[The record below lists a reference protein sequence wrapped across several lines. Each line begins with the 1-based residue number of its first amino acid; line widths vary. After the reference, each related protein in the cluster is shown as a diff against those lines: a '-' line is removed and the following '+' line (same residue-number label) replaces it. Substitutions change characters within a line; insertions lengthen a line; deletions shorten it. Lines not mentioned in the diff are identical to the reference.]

1 MDDRNDSTPTGY
13 ASSGYAASKV
23 SNGAYHYKL
32 WLPIAVADALK
43 MEKEATAE
51 TDRTVKSVDK
61 NTTKETVK
69 KPVAA
74 IKNLPDELKIR
85 VSTVHDLADAK
96 ALAERFL
103 SKAKTQLDPITAEF
117 SKDLFIAVAIYIA
130 STEKD
135 ARTLKSMVNFLI
147 DPTWD
152 SELQMLEAITG
163 SPELYKQKETYYWF
177 AKFSKKINVFS
188 SNRAQSLV
196 RRCYAHW
203 QAAFTG
209 SNIKLKTK
217 VQSSVQVFNPDAMDK
232 AMVAVA
238 NIAADKR
245 AGSDHILENARL
257 DEGFRAVPDTVK
269 AGKKLEKA
277 KSQFENLVEPISRL
291 QVDLALAGAMA
302 AEDFR
307 ITPILLLGD
316 PGIGKTFLA
325 MQLAEALG
333 VDMEKISAGG
343 AQGGFQLTG
352 SHTSWTGSRPGSLF
366 TVLAE
371 GKFATPVVVIDEV
384 DKIIDSRYP
393 VLPVLLDLFE
403 PNTSVRFKDEFF
415 EMAFDASRIIF
426 VLTANSLEGVPA
438 PLLSRVEVFDVPRPE
453 PAQRLR
459 IIQEEAAKLCSK
471 TKRPIK
477 LDKISSEAL
486 AARKDVDLRK
496 TTRLVR
502 EAFTRALQANE
513 LVAKLVVPKFE
524 GRGQIGFGC

>member
-1 MDDRNDSTPTGY
+1 MVDRNNNTPTGY
-13 ASSGYAASKV
+13 ASSSYAASKG
-23 SNGAYHYKL
+23 SSRPLL
-32 WLPIAVADALK
+32 WLPIAVADAIKL
-43 MEKEATAE
+43 EIDATIDTAFSF
-51 TDRTVKSVDK
+51 KSIGK
-61 NTTKETVK
+61 NSTEELVK

-74 IKNLPDELKIR
+74 TKNALDELKIR
-85 VSTVHDLADAK
+85 VGTKNEFADAT
-96 ALAERFL
+96 ALAERFI

-130 STEKD
+130 SSEKD
-135 ARTLKSMVNFLI
+135 ERTFKGMLHFLI
-147 DPTWD
+147 DPAWD
-152 SELQMLEAITG
+152 DALQMLQAFI
-163 SPELYKQKETYYWF
+163 SSQALYQQKETYYWF
-177 AKFSKKINVFS
+177 AKFSKKINILS
-188 SNRAQSLV
+188 ADRAESLV
-196 RRCYAHW
+196 RRCHAHW
-203 QAAFTG
+203 QVALIG
-209 SNIKLKTK
+209 SAIKTK
-217 VQSSVQVFNPDAMDK
+217 VKKTSQTSVQVFNPDATDK
-232 AMVAVA
+232 AMVAVG

-245 AGSDHILENARL
+245 AGSDHVLENARH
-257 DEGFRAVPDTVK
+257 DEGFRAVPDTIK
-269 AGKKLEKA
+269 ASKRLEKA

-302 AEDFR
+302 AADFR

-316 PGIGKTFLA
+316 PGIGKTYLA

-333 VDMEKISAGG
+333 VGMEKISAGG

-415 EMAFDASRIIF
+415 EMTFDASRIIF
-426 VLTANSLEGVPA
+426 VLTANSLDGIPA

-459 IIQEEAAKLCSK
+459 IIQDEAAKLRSK
-471 TKRPIK
+471 TKLPIK
-477 LDKISSEAL
+477 LDKASSEAL

-502 EAFTRALQANE
+502 EAFTRALQTNE
-513 LVAKLVVPKFE
+513 PVAKLVVPKFE
-524 GRGQIGFGC
+524 GRGQIGFG

>member
-1 MDDRNDSTPTGY
+1 MDDKNNSTPTGY
-13 ASSGYAASKV
+13 VSSSYAASKG
-23 SNGAYHYKL
+23 SLRPLL
-32 WLPIAVADALK
+32 WLPIAVANAIN
-43 MEKEATAE
+43 MEKEAAAE
-51 TDRTVKSVDK
+51 TDFFVKSVGK
-61 NTTKETVK
+61 NTTEEPVE
-69 KPVAA
+69 KPVSA
-74 IKNLPDELKIR
+74 IKSVPDELKIR
-85 VSTVHDLADAK
+85 VGTVHDFADAA

-103 SKAKTQLDPITAEF
+103 SQAKTQLDPITAEF
-117 SKDLFIAVAIYIA
+117 SKDLFIATAIYIA

-135 ARTLKSMVNFLI
+135 ERTFKGMLHFLI
-147 DPTWD
+147 DPAWD
-152 SELQMLEAITG
+152 VELQMLH
-163 SPELYKQKETYYWF
+163 SFSSSRELYQQKETYYWF
-177 AKFSKKINVFS
+177 AKFTKKINVLS
-188 SNRAQSLV
+188 DERAGSLV
-196 RRCYAHW
+196 RRCHAHW
-203 QAAFTG
+203 QAALTG
-209 SNIKLKTK
+209 SAIKTK
-217 VQSSVQVFNPDAMDK
+217 IRKTSQLSVQVFNPDATDK
-232 AMVAVA
+232 AMVVVG
-238 NIAADKR
+238 NITADKR
-245 AGSDHILENARL
+245 AGSDQILENARFN
-257 DEGFRAVPDTVK
+257 EGFRAVPDTVK

-277 KSQFENLVEPISRL
+277 KNQFENLVEPISRL

-333 VDMEKISAGG
+333 VGMEKISAGG

-366 TVLAE
+366 TLLAE

-459 IIQEEAAKLCSK
+459 IIQEEAAKLRTK
-471 TKRPIK
+471 TKLPIK
-477 LDKISSEAL
+477 LDKASSEAL